1 MLDWF
6 RSRPKPPID
15 TWHKAWTETRMLWL
29 ADQLGGD
36 RLLKAKV
43 LRPVRDDFP
52 DVDARTDDG
61 ARRLME
67 FLCEVMGI
75 EPRKIELEVV
85 EDEQIPGAAGHYDA
99 LDSGRT
105 VVRIGRSR
113 LAEFQGLVAT
123 LAHELAHELLL
134 GRGLLTTEADDHEL
148 VADLLPVF
156 LGLGIFAA
164 NSTIFERTRC
174 RPGHSG
180 PAARLS
186 PLPRPGICRSP
197 SSLTCAGE
205 GVPQWSEY
213 LPARRSRG
221 PPRGAEIPREDRR
234 HPLRPGVVAGPI
246 ACPGR
251 SGTRRSSTERQRLR
265 TLAALWQIKK
275 DGPAGEE
282 QVDAVLSLL
291 EHRDES
297 LRTEAAWVVGAHSL
311 APDRAPGLLFDAL
324 RSRDG
329 ATRATAAWAW
339 EVPRRPRRPSH
350 GSSPSSKIP
359 KTRWS

>member
-6 RSRPKPPID
+6 RSRPKPPVD

-52 DVDARTDDG
+52 DVDARTDG

-99 LDSGRT
+99 LETGRT

-134 GRGLLTTEADDHEL
+134 GRELLTAEVDDHEL

-156 LGLGIFAA
+156 LGLGIFPANAA
-164 NSTIFERTRC
+164 LFEQ
-174 RPGHSG
+174 
-180 PAARLS
+180 ARQYGS
-186 PLPRPGICRSP
+186 RQIRHHGYLPSHVLGYALALFVHVR
-197 SSLTCAGE
+197 GE
-205 GVPQWSEY
+205 GVPDWCEY
-213 LPARRSRG
+213 LRLDAADALRAGLKYLEKTGDTLFDRASLRSRSH
-221 PPRGAEIPREDRR
+221 AITPRE
-234 HPLRPGVVAGPI
+234 LV
-246 ACPGR
+246 
-251 SGTRRSSTERQRLR
+251 ERL
-265 TLAALWQIKK
+265 TTGSASAKLAALWQIKK
-275 DGPAGEE
+275 DGPTGGE

-291 EHRDES
+291 EERDEF
-297 LRTEAAWVVGAHSL
+297 LRTEAAWVVGAHAL
-311 APDRAPGLLFDAL
+311 APDRSPGLLYDAL
-324 RSRDG
+324 RS
-329 ATRATAAWAW
+329 
-339 EVPRRPRRPSH
+339 
-350 GSSPSSKIP
+350 
-359 KTRWS
+359 